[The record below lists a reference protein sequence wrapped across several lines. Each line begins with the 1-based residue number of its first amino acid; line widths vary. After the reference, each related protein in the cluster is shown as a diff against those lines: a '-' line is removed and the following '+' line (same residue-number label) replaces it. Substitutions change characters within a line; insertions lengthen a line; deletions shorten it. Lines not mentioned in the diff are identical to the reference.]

1 MRTTWVFRPAPRG
14 RPRRVPVG
22 RRGAGG
28 ARGWWDK
35 DPGSNK
41 RVRGATWDPRGG
53 GRRGFL
59 YPSFSR
65 NIYAT
70 FSRKIQVIGHD
81 KWKRVRCVRK
91 NLSPDTT
98 AFRCVSNYVDAKTS
112 APFAL
117 QHTIHPPLASLH
129 SIQLILKTGSSSN
142 SSSWIFTY
150 DLSFFR
156 ARALQL
162 PSAPP

>member
-53 GRRGFL
+53 GRRV
-59 YPSFSR
+59 FS
-65 NIYAT
+65 
-70 FSRKIQVIGHD
+70 IQVSRATSMQHSHARSKLLDTISG
-81 KWKRVRCVRK
+81 KGYFSARIQRVQVRVQLRRRQ
-91 NLSPDTT
+91 NVCAIRPATYHSSP
-98 AFRCVSNYVDAKTS
+98 AGQP
-112 APFAL
+112 PFYP
-117 QHTIHPPLASLH
+117 THP
-129 SIQLILKTGSSSN
+129 INRLILQLVVLDLY
-142 SSSWIFTY
+142 IC